1 MFSLIS
7 CEEALLLFFPPL
19 ATKVCRVSV
28 VTFLQHLNSSRWCG
42 FTLVLF
48 ETIANKSVQFP
59 TRIQIEPKKLF
70 NSRNNQKHRVG
81 SKFFEVFFISCLTW
95 RSRQFCPSAVSGTL
109 HSGDLICDSITGRE
123 LCQNEWSSVWFTLRI
138 KQRSPMWSF
147 SQQTKKKKI
156 GDFSFSFLKSHSEA
170 FSPSHIERL
179 TLQLFSCI
187 YFTSRTPRLQIG
199 TTNHKK
205 TPHKLKTL

>member
-28 VTFLQHLNSSRWCG
+28 VTFFLQHLNSCHFTLCG
-42 FTLVLF
+42 FTLGLF

-59 TRIQIEPKKLF
+59 TRIQIEPKKSLIQEIIK
-70 NSRNNQKHRVG
+70 SIELAQSILK
-81 SKFFEVFFISCLTW
+81 SCFFISCLTW

-123 LCQNEWSSVWFTLRI
+123 LCQNEWTSVWFTLRI

-147 SQQTKKKKI
+147 SQQTKKKNQRFFFF
-156 GDFSFSFLKSHSEA
+156 FSQEPLRSFQPQSYWTS
-170 FSPSHIERL
+170 
-179 TLQLFSCI
+179 
-187 YFTSRTPRLQIG
+187 YFTAIFMYLLYFQDSKIADW
-199 TTNHKK
+199 NN
-205 TPHKLKTL
+205 